1 MVSGVV
7 ESEYTRMADPAS
19 HTFSEYTPL
28 AGSERKLVPGS
39 QVIGP
44 SDPSEEVAVSI
55 RLRSRRSSG
64 ELESHATSLG
74 LQALGERTY
83 LTNDEYAA
91 AYGADP
97 SDVAAI
103 EAFARRHQLSLLR
116 VDPVQRIM
124 VISGRAETI
133 SAAFDVKLVQYSSP
147 NGQYRGRL
155 GSVHLPSDISAIVEG
170 VFGLDNRRQARPHI
184 ILPATAARLRAGATT
199 EATRQAADVASY
211 YPPQVGAFYDF
222 PANLNGSGQCIGLV
236 EFGGGFSQSDLQAY
250 FNQLNL
256 PVPHVTAVSVDG
268 TRNQPGADPNSD
280 GEVLLDI
287 EVAASLA
294 PGATIVV
301 YFAPFTEQGWV
312 DVISAAVHDTTHRPS
327 VLSISWGYT
336 EGQDIW
342 TSQAISAVDQA
353 FQAAAVLG
361 ITICC
366 ASGDDGS
373 EDQLEDGH
381 AHVDFPASSPYVL
394 ACGGTSLQVSGGR
407 RTGESVWNNGKRAS
421 GGGAGGGG
429 ISDMNPLPSW
439 QHGIVPPSVN
449 PDHHVG
455 RGVPDVAGDADEN
468 SGYTIL
474 VDGQQVT
481 NVGGTSA
488 VAPLWAALLARVNQ
502 QLGKPVG
509 YLTPLLYTK
518 LGTSNA
524 FHDITS
530 GNNDPTG
537 GQLGGYAAKSGWDA
551 CTGWG
556 SPDGSNLLA
565 QLQGTGGTATG
576 GNAPTSPGSTSL
588 PTPPVSAQG
597 AGNALLWGIIVLV
610 VLIVLA
616 TLGAL
621 IANHGL

>member
-1 MVSGVV
+1 M
-7 ESEYTRMADPAS
+7 P
-19 HTFSEYTPL
+19 
-28 AGSERKLVPGS
+28 
-39 QVIGP
+39 
-44 SDPSEEVAVSI
+44 
-55 RLRSRRSSG
+55 
-64 ELESHATSLG
+64 
-74 LQALGERTY
+74 GERNY
-83 LTNDEYAA
+83 LSSDEFTAT
-91 AYGADP
+91 YGADP
-97 SDVAAI
+97 ADIAAV
-103 EAFARRHQLSLLR
+103 EAFARRHQLSTVQ
-116 VDPVQRIM
+116 VDTARRTMLIA
-124 VISGRAETI
+124 GRAQAL

-155 GSVHLPSDISAIVEG
+155 GAVHLPPDISGLVEG
-170 VFGLDNRRQARPHI
+170 VFGLDNRKQARPHI
-184 ILPATAARLRAGATT
+184 ILPAEQERLRAAAGKQTT
-199 EATRQAADVASY
+199 KQANAASY
-211 YPPQVGAFYDF
+211 YPPQVGGFYDF
-222 PANLNGSGQCIGLV
+222 PSNLNGSGQCIGLI

-250 FNQLNL
+250 FNQLQM

-268 TRNQPGADPNSD
+268 TSNQPGADPNVD

-294 PGATIVV
+294 PGAHIVV

-312 DVISAAVHDTTHRPS
+312 DVIGTAVHDTTNRPS

-361 ITICC
+361 VTICC

-373 EDQLEDGH
+373 EDQLTDGH

-394 ACGGTSLQVSGGR
+394 ACGGTSLQASGGR
-407 RTGESVWNNGKRAS
+407 IVSESVWNNGERAN
-421 GGGAGGGG
+421 GGGASGGG

-439 QHGIVPPSVN
+439 QQGIVPPSVN
-449 PDHHVG
+449 PNHHVG

-468 SGYTIL
+468 SGYTII
-474 VDGQQVT
+474 VDGQEVT

-488 VAPLWAALLARVNQ
+488 VAPLWAALLARINQ

-509 YLTPLLYTK
+509 YINPLLYSK
-518 LGTSNA
+518 LGRSGA
-524 FHDITS
+524 FHDITV

-537 GQLGGYAAKSGWDA
+537 GQIGGYPAGPGWDA

-556 SPDGSNLLA
+556 SPDGSKLLA
-565 QLQGTGGTATG
+565 QLQAAGVTTGGS
-576 GNAPTSPGSTSL
+576 APTSPGSTGSTGDGGAVSSA
-588 PTPPVSAQG
+588 PAPSVSAQG
-597 AGNALLWGIIVLV
+597 GGNALLWSIVI
-610 VLIVLA
+610 LIVLIA
-616 TLGAL
+616 VVTIGVL

>member
-1 MVSGVV
+1 
-7 ESEYTRMADPAS
+7 MADPTDSA
-19 HTFSEYTPL
+19 FSEYTPL
-28 AGSERKLVPGS
+28 PGSERKLVPGS

-44 SDPSEEVAVSI
+44 SDPNEEFTVSL
-55 RLRSRRSSG
+55 RLRSRRESRD
-64 ELESHATSLG
+64 LEAHATRLG
-74 LQALGERTY
+74 FQMPGERTY
-83 LTNDEYAA
+83 LSSDEYTAT
-91 AYGADP
+91 YGADP
-97 SDVAAI
+97 ADIAAV
-103 EAFARRHQLSLLR
+103 EAFARRHQLSTVQ
-116 VDPVQRIM
+116 VDPARRVM
-124 VISGRAETI
+124 VISGRAQAL
-133 SAAFDVKLVQYSSP
+133 SNAFDVKLVQYSSP

-155 GSVHLPSDISAIVEG
+155 GPVHLPPDISAIVEG
-170 VFGLDNRRQARPHI
+170 VFGLDNRKQARPHI
-184 ILPATAARLRAGATT
+184 ILPAEAARLRAAAGKQTT
-199 EATRQAADVASY
+199 KQASDVVSY
-211 YPPQVGAFYDF
+211 YPPQVGGFYDF
-222 PANLNGSGQCIGLV
+222 PSNLNGSGQCIGLI

-250 FNQLNL
+250 FNQLQMS
-256 PVPHVTAVSVDG
+256 VPHVSAVSVDG
-268 TRNQPGADPNSD
+268 TSNQPGADPNTD

-294 PGATIVV
+294 PGANIVV

-312 DVISAAVHDTTHRPS
+312 DVIGTAVHDTTHHPS

-342 TSQAISAVDQA
+342 TSQAIRAVDQA

-361 ITICC
+361 VTVCC

-373 EDQLEDGH
+373 VDQLADGH

-394 ACGGTSLQVSGGR
+394 ACGGTSLQASGGR
-407 RTGESVWNNGKRAS
+407 LIGETVWNNGERAS
-421 GGGAGGGG
+421 GGGATGGG

-439 QHGIVPPSVN
+439 QQGIVPPSVN
-449 PDHHVG
+449 PNRHVG

-488 VAPLWAALLARVNQ
+488 VAPLWAALLARINQ

-509 YLTPLLYTK
+509 FINPLLYSK
-518 LGTSNA
+518 LGRSGA

-537 GQLGGYAAKSGWDA
+537 GQIGGYPAGTGWDA

-556 SPDGSNLLA
+556 SPDGSKLLA
-565 QLQGTGGTATG
+565 QLQATGGTTG
-576 GNAPTSPGSTSL
+576 GSAPASPGSTGTTGDGGAASSL
-588 PTPPVSAQG
+588 PVPSVSGQTG
-597 AGNALLWGIIVLV
+597 GNALLWSIIILI
-610 VLIVLA
+610 VLIVVV
-616 TLGAL
+616 TIGVL